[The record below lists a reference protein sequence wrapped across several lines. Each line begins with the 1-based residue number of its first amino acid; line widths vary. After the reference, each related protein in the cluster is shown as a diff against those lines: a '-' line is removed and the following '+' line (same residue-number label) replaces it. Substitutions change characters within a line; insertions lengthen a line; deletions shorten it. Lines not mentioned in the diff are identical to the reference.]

1 MELYLQWCPPCMAA
15 GLAIQLAVLLLTRRV
30 QAKTPLRFLFLAV
43 PPILWLLFSRYTLWH
58 SFAVSGELWIVMLL
72 FSPLLLMCCLA
83 LTPLPMAAILGWALA
98 WGLFELWDGRKRR
111 RP

>member
-43 PPILWLLFSRYTLWH
+43 PPILWLLFSLYTLWH
-58 SFAVSGELWIVMLL
+58 SFAAVSYTHL
-72 FSPLLLMCCLA
+72 
-83 LTPLPMAAILGWALA
+83 
-98 WGLFELWDGRKRR
+98 
-111 RP
+111 